1 MQSLNAK
8 QAAAEEAVTY
18 IKSGMMVGLGTGS
31 TAAFAIQ
38 KIGQRVKEEG
48 LQIRAIATSE
58 RSETMAKE
66 LNIPIVGFEDFD
78 RIDITIDGA
87 DEVDKNLNL
96 IKGGGGALLREKIVS
111 VQTIKNIIIVDESK
125 LVLYLGKF
133 PLPVEVVPFALVVV
147 TKKLQ
152 QLGCTTTLRKANEAV
167 YITDNGNYILDCNFG
182 EIKEPAALHQSINNI
197 TGVVDNG
204 LFIQRASVVIAA
216 YKDGTIKT
224 FYQKPNEQ

>member
-1 MQSLNAK
+1 MQPINTK
-8 QAAAEEAVTY
+8 QLAAEQAVTY
-18 IKSGMMVGLGTGS
+18 IQSGMVVGLGTGS

-38 KIGQRVKEEG
+38 KIGERVKQEG

-66 LNIPIVGFEDFD
+66 LHIPIVGFTDFD

-87 DEVDKNLNL
+87 DEVDENLDI

-111 VQTIKNIIIVDESK
+111 MQTDRNIIIVDETK
-125 LVLYLGKF
+125 LVKHLGKF
-133 PLPVEVVPFALVVV
+133 PLPVEVVPFALIVVD
-147 TKKLQ
+147 KKLQ
-152 QLGCTTTLRKANEAV
+152 KLGCITTLRKANTEV
-167 YITDNGNYILDCNFG
+167 YITDNSNYILDCRFG
-182 EIKEPAALHQSINNI
+182 EIKDPASLHQTINNI

-204 LFIQRASVVIAA
+204 LFIQRASLVIAA

-224 FYQKPNEQ
+224 FHQKEKQ